1 MAEKKATE
9 ARVSTKGKVTR
20 GFFYTEYTVLVVD
33 KATASVTETTCTL
46 SANSLT
52 EEQLERKIQ
61 SQLGNGVKVV
71 SIKSAVTKGELRAM
85 TEADFIKYSEV
96 IRELDES
103 EKHTRV
109 SKKKKA
115 EAEEA

>member
-1 MAEKKATE
+1 MAEKKTAVT
-9 ARVSTKGKVTR
+9 RVSTKGKVTR

-33 KATASVTETTCTL
+33 KATASVSEATCTL

-61 SQLGNGVKVV
+61 DQLGNDVKVV
-71 SIKSAVTKGELRAM
+71 TIKSAITKGELRAM

-96 IRELDES
+96 IRDLDES
-103 EKHTRV
+103 EKHIRIR
-109 SKKKKA
+109 KKA

>member
-1 MAEKKATE
+1 MAEKKTAVT
-9 ARVSTKGKVTR
+9 RVSTKGKVTR

-33 KATASVTETTCTL
+33 KATASVSEATCTL

-61 SQLGNGVKVV
+61 AQLGNDVKVV
-71 SIKSAVTKGELRAM
+71 TIKSAITKGELRAM

-96 IRELDES
+96 IRDLDES
-103 EKHTRV
+103 EKHIRIR
-109 SKKKKA
+109 KKA